1 MNPKKYSI
9 CFIKCS
15 FSYTFAKGF
24 AWGVLPNKMQNVSKM
39 KVLIAED
46 NLMNQLLMTRY
57 MGRLGWEF
65 VIVDNGLKATEA
77 CKSNFF
83 NAILMD
89 IDMPVCDGIEAT
101 RNIRE
106 FNSKIPIVAITA
118 YADSLMRTRC
128 AEAGMNAFLAKP
140 CSRDEIKAVVA
151 ECVEISTFN
160 AD

>member
-1 MNPKKYSI
+1 
-9 CFIKCS
+9 
-15 FSYTFAKGF
+15 
-24 AWGVLPNKMQNVSKM
+24 MQFVADM

-57 MGRLGWEF
+57 MGKLGWEF

-77 CKSNFF
+77 CKSEFF

-89 IDMPVCDGIEAT
+89 IDMPVCDGLEAT

-106 FNSKIPIVAITA
+106 FNNKIPIVAITA
-118 YADSLMRTRC
+118 FADSQMRTKC

-140 CSRDEIKAVVA
+140 CSRDDIKSVIAD
-151 ECVEISTFN
+151 CVEISSFK

>member
-1 MNPKKYSI
+1 
-9 CFIKCS
+9 
-15 FSYTFAKGF
+15 
-24 AWGVLPNKMQNVSKM
+24 M

-57 MGRLGWEF
+57 MGKLGWEF

-77 CKSNFF
+77 CKSDFF
-83 NAILMD
+83 NAVLMD
-89 IDMPVCDGIEAT
+89 IDMPICDGLEAT
-101 RNIRE
+101 TKIRE

-118 YADSLMRTRC
+118 FADSQMRTKC

-140 CSRDEIKAVVA
+140 CSRDEIKAVIA